1 MAPGVRPVAG
11 LVSSAPSFVR
21 ERGDEAIT
29 GAGDRL
35 DEAGAPIVVLQLDSQ
50 ASDMAVD
57 DIALGDEV
65 GSPNGVED
73 LVAGDDAAGSARQKV
88 EQALLDAAQMHDGI
102 PGVHL

>member
-21 ERGDEAIT
+21 ERRDEAIT

-35 DEAGAPIVVLQLDSQ
+35 DEAGAPIVVLQLDPQ
-50 ASDMAVD
+50 ASDMAVE

-65 GSPNGVED
+65 GSPNGVDD
-73 LVAGDDAAGSARQKV
+73 LVARDEAAGSARSEV
-88 EQALLDAAQMHDGI
+88 EHARLDAAVMHGRL
-102 PGVHL
+102 P